1 MNVKILDEHPMI
13 LDRKLAKI
21 IGLNESIVLQ
31 YIHYWL
37 VKNEENK
44 INYKNGRYWTFNSIE
59 KWHKESFFFWSK
71 STLVRIF
78 ASLEKSGIL
87 LVGNY
92 NKSYFDKTKW
102 YSIDYEKL
110 EKIIS
115 EKSSETKEKEECKRE
130 CAKKYD
136 KNINME
142 NDKYN
147 NEKIIQNKKKSC
159 ISHIIDGLSEKAKM
173 DFIKMKES
181 NDSSWTNGFFEDDK
195 TNTKNYTDT
204 KSIII
209 KQPLTKEVVA
219 EKDMLKNFLKSDYTE
234 SYAIKIINL
243 VKDKGKDPSY
253 LREKINIAK
262 SKKLNSKCGYL
273 YDAVKNDYKEISFNG
288 FRNKNKFINFEQTF
302 DKESY
307 EKFLEKKRKELE
319 NFY

>member
-1 MNVKILDEHPMI
+1 M
-13 LDRKLAKI
+13 
-21 IGLNESIVLQ
+21 
-31 YIHYWL
+31 
-37 VKNEENK
+37 
-44 INYKNGRYWTFNSIE
+44 
-59 KWHKESFFFWSK
+59 
-71 STLVRIF
+71 
-78 ASLEKSGIL
+78 EKSGIL
-87 LVGNY
+87 IVGNY

-115 EKSSETKEKEECKRE
+115 EKSNETKEKEECKKE
-130 CAKKYD
+130 NVEKHDKNLGIENVEKYD
-136 KNINME
+136 KNLGIE
-142 NDKYN
+142 YVEKHDKDIDNKNVEIKNNKHNNEYN
-147 NEKIIQNKKKSC
+147 NEKVIQNKKKSY
-159 ISHIIDGLSEKAKM
+159 ISHIIDGLSEDEKM
-173 DFIKMKES
+173 AFIKMKES
-181 NDSSWTNGFFEDDK
+181 NDSKWVNGVIKDDK

-204 KSIII
+204 KSIIN

-243 VKDKGKDPSY
+243 IKDKGKDASY

-302 DKESY
+302 DKDKY

-319 NFY
+319 KFY